1 MKNTNSSKKSKL
13 IQVQT
18 LAVMLVNIAIGAVAG
33 IKYSDLEPRHQT
45 IISKDASSLD
55 ICFTPSSSG
64 CTTVITRAIASAN
77 NSIYIQAYGFTSAS
91 IADEIVKAKKR
102 GVKVSVI
109 LDKSNISSK
118 HSKMKLL
125 KQYDINV
132 RIDTVPGIAHNKVMI
147 IDDNTVITGS
157 FNFTEAAD
165 KSNAENV
172 VIIQN
177 SDVAKTYLDNWQKRY
192 LRSREA

>member
-1 MKNTNSSKKSKL
+1 MKNINSSKKSKL
-13 IQVQT
+13 IKGQT

-33 IKYSDLEPRHQT
+33 IKYADLEPRHQT
-45 IISKDASSLD
+45 IISKDANLD

-102 GVKVSVI
+102 GVAVSVI

-177 SDVAKTYLDNWQKRY
+177 SDVAKIYLDNWQKRY

>member
-1 MKNTNSSKKSKL
+1 M
-13 IQVQT
+13 
-18 LAVMLVNIAIGAVAG
+18 
-33 IKYSDLEPRHQT
+33 
-45 IISKDASSLD
+45 
-55 ICFTPSSSG
+55 
-64 CTTVITRAIASAN
+64 
-77 NSIYIQAYGFTSAS
+77 
-91 IADEIVKAKKR
+91 VKAKKR
-102 GVKVSVI
+102 GVAVSVI

-147 IDDNTVITGS
+147 IDDSTVITGS

-172 VIIQN
+172 IIIQN
-177 SDVAKTYLDNWQKRY
+177 SDVAKIYLDNWQKRY

>member
-1 MKNTNSSKKSKL
+1 MTNTNISRKSKF
-13 IQVQT
+13 IKGQT
-18 LAVMLVNIAIGAVAG
+18 LAVMLVNLTIGAVAG

-45 IISKDASSLD
+45 VISKEANLD

-64 CTTVITRAIASAN
+64 CATLITKEIASAN
-77 NSIYIQAYGFTSAS
+77 SSIYIQAYGFTSAS
-91 IADEIVKAKKR
+91 IANEIVKAKER
-102 GVKVSVI
+102 GVKVFVI
-109 LDKSNISSK
+109 LDKSNLSGKYSK
-118 HSKMKLL
+118 IKLL
-125 KQYDINV
+125 KQSGIDV

-147 IDDNTVITGS
+147 IDDNKVITGS

-177 SDVAKTYLDNWQKRY
+177 NDVAKIYFDNWQKRY
-192 LRSREA
+192 SRSREA

>member
-1 MKNTNSSKKSKL
+1 MKNINSSKKSKL
-13 IQVQT
+13 IKVQT
-18 LAVMLVNIAIGAVAG
+18 LAVILVNIAIGAVAG

-45 IISKDASSLD
+45 IISKDANLD

-77 NSIYIQAYGFTSAS
+77 SSIYIQAYGFTSAS

-102 GVKVSVI
+102 GVTVSVI
-109 LDKSNISSK
+109 LDKSNLSSK

-125 KQYDINV
+125 KQSDINV